1 MHSLG
6 EAKGGKIKR
15 PVAVRKTLEI
25 FSDPW
30 AFAVLQ
36 EIFFGV
42 RKFDDIQANLGISRS
57 VLARRLS
64 HLMKKEVIERKRY
77 SNHRYRFEYRLTERG
92 IDMYPIFLLLRDWGE
107 RWLKAAESPE
117 LKLVHAACGQEL
129 DVRVVCGHCNGPV
142 TATSVK
148 YSVK

>member
-6 EAKGGKIKR
+6 ESKGGKVRR
-15 PVAVRKTLEI
+15 PVAVKKTLEI

-42 RKFDDIQANLGISRS
+42 RKFDEIQQNLAISRS
-57 VLARRLS
+57 VLARRLN
-64 HLMKKEVIERKRY
+64 HLMKKEIIERRRY
-77 SNHRYRFEYRLTERG
+77 SNHRQRFEYRLTARG

-107 RWLKAAESPE
+107 RWLKAAGSPE
-117 LKLVHAACGQEL
+117 LTLSHVPCGKEL
-129 DVRVVCGHCNGPV
+129 DVRVVCGHCNERV
-142 TATSVK
+142 SATTVK
-148 YSVK
+148 YTIR